1 MGFQFRFH
9 PLLKTVKKMLLKK
22 EIGNVVSASFVN
34 GEYLPNWHKYE
45 NYSSSYASKKVL
57 GGGCILTQI
66 HEIDY
71 AIWLLGKPNT
81 LFAVG
86 DNLSKLKIDVEDST
100 QILLNNQ
107 KEKKITS
114 FDFTKLS
121 SNTFKE
127 IF

>member
-1 MGFQFRFH
+1 
-9 PLLKTVKKMLLKK
+9 MLQ
-22 EIGNVVSASFVN
+22 
-34 GEYLPNWHKYE
+34 
-45 NYSSSYASKKVL
+45 KKVL

-71 AIWLLGKPNT
+71 AIWLLGKPQT

-107 KEKKITS
+107 VEKQLPV
-114 FDFTKLS
+114 FDFIKLS